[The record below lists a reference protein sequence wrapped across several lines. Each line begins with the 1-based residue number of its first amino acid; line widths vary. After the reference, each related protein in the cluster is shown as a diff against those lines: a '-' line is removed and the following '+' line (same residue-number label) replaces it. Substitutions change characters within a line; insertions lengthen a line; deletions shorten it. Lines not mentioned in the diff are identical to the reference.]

1 MRLAVLTPII
11 SNGYTG
17 DSHAFKKDIYGT
29 RTFKS
34 CIAAWDRHAEYADG
48 SEVWHY
54 ENNSKLDT
62 EVGLFLLFHVD
73 VESEVEKK
81 LSVAIKDGLVTDY
94 RTESSRS

>member
-1 MRLAVLTPII
+1 MSLAVLTPII

-17 DSHAFKKDIYGT
+17 DSHAFKTDICGT

-54 ENNSKLDT
+54 ENNSKVDT